1 MSNRLDKCL
10 EALRLLAQSVELEA
24 TRLITAEVRIREF
37 LRPVGTDRAA
47 RRAALEDLDN
57 AVNREA
63 GFRQR
68 EASLASDWGLH
79 SPAVGNCSAMTVLC
93 PTADVRVASRV
104 RAPSGVTRPLSV
116 WSASRFSQRVSWPVS
131 GP

>member
-68 EASLASDWGLH
+68 EASFWQAIGDFIAQRLA
-79 SPAVGNCSAMTVLC
+79 
-93 PTADVRVASRV
+93 TAR
-104 RAPSGVTRPLSV
+104 
-116 WSASRFSQRVSWPVS
+116 Q
-131 GP
+131 